1 MATQPGVKLTR
12 VGPASA
18 DLLAGSLMD
27 AIAGTCQERPG
38 AGDLIPMDFDDEI
51 FDVEDDVADGADQP
65 DFRATVLRSG
75 AVRLVYW
82 GSWLLSS
89 GPAYT
94 LIAAR
99 DRAGVAIADLRVVRD
114 NDEMAKRGDRR
125 VSQRRIRHAPGGA
138 VRLGAGRRLRARLVR
153 RRGRRPRADRPRP
166 HGHALQR
173 MRTAVR
179 RRAQRPLLAPRP
191 LLGRVPS
198 RLLAVR
204 LRPPAVDPGAAGDHL
219 RDQPKRAYAD
229 PPRPRRH
236 THPSTLTAGDPTQ
249 RVLPLASRPVGRRA
263 RLHCG
268 ARGSHPCWPTA
279 DATSADHP
287 RRSKVQLD
295 RAPACPRS
303 PFTRGLSSSE

>member
-114 NDEMAKRGDRR
+114 NDEMANE
-125 VSQRRIRHAPGGA
+125 VIVEFHSGGSDMHRAALCDWAQA
-138 VRLGAGRRLRARLVR
+138 VGY
-153 RRGRRPRADRPRP
+153 
-166 HGHALQR
+166 
-173 MRTAVR
+173 
-179 RRAQRPLLAPRP
+179 
-191 LLGRVPS
+191 GRVWFDGEVVDLEPTARGPMATRCS
-198 RLLAVR
+198 GCGQQFIDGRNGRFWHHVR
-204 LRPPAVDPGAAGDHL
+204 CSGAFPVACTLCGSDLPQWTPVRPANTSETN
-219 RDQPKRAYAD
+219 RNE
-229 PPRPRRH
+229 
-236 THPSTLTAGDPTQ
+236 PTQ
-249 RVLPLASRPVGRRA
+249 TRLAHAGTRIHRR
-263 RLHCG
+263 
-268 ARGSHPCWPTA
+268 
-279 DATSADHP
+279 
-287 RRSKVQLD
+287 
-295 RAPACPRS
+295 
-303 PFTRGLSSSE
+303 